1 MLMMIITITSI
12 QESNQKITEMLML
25 RGADCMVP
33 NNSNKES
40 AFHYCGQ
47 SGNSEVRIHAFTK
60 DLGVV
65 PMFCANAP
73 ISCGRKRAMWRG
85 EAKSSQ
91 KEIFSYFL
99 MVRCCVK

>member
-1 MLMMIITITSI
+1 MMIITITSI

-65 PMFCANAP
+65 PMFCANP
-73 ISCGRKRAMWRG
+73 PTGGRGCSIST
-85 EAKSSQ
+85 AK
-91 KEIFSYFL
+91 Y
-99 MVRCCVK
+99 